1 MYLKEEIEIL
11 TLKLLPHIWS
21 FSFIIPVKAGWHRR
35 LFPSCRPHLHLTH
48 HTHTH
53 PNTCHLSSVLGLWC
67 DLSHQSGCGGSC
79 LIKIKKSHIRAE
91 QPHISRDHEELQQ
104 ALVWKPYWLQ
114 HTVITCHWWKQFVT
128 VTVFQRLELNRE
140 KMTSKILDFGVTPPV
155 FVKIDNDNWLKM

>member
-21 FSFIIPVKAGWHRR
+21 FSFIIPVKAGWHWR

-67 DLSHQSGCGGSC
+67 DLSHQSSCGGSC
-79 LIKIKKSHIRAE
+79 LIKIKKATSVQSSHTFPGIMRNY
-91 QPHISRDHEELQQ
+91 SRRWFGSPTGCNIQWEL
-104 ALVWKPYWLQ
+104 
-114 HTVITCHWWKQFVT
+114 VIGENSLLLLLFFK
-128 VTVFQRLELNRE
+128 ELNRE